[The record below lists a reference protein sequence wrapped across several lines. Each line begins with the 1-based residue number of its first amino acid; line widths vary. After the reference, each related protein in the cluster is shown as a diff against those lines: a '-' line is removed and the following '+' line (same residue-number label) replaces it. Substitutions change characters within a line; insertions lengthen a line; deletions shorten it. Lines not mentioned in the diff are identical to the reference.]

1 MAGIKYSIEFPI
13 HSSVN
18 ILFKRLSTP
27 SGLAE
32 WFADDISIKDNM
44 FIFHWEDSEQLAELV
59 KKKENEFIRFR
70 WLDNDNKE
78 DFFEFRIEID
88 DMTSDVSLIVTDFAE
103 NKADEKE
110 AILLWETQI
119 ENLKRALGS

>member
-1 MAGIKYSIEFPI
+1 MAGKKYSIEFPI
-13 HSSVN
+13 HSSIN

-32 WFADDISIKDNM
+32 WFADDVSIKNNT
-44 FIFHWEDSEQLAELV
+44 FIFHWEDSKQSAELV

-70 WLDNDNKE
+70 WVDNKE
-78 DFFEFRIEID
+78 EFFEFRIEID

-103 NKADEKE
+103 DEDDEKE
-110 AILLWETQI
+110 GTLLWETQI
-119 ENLKRALGS
+119 ENLRRALGL

>member
-1 MAGIKYSIEFPI
+1 MGGKKYSIEFPI
-13 HSSVN
+13 QSSIN

-32 WFADDISIKDNM
+32 WFADDVSIKKNI
-44 FIFHWEDSEQLAELV
+44 FTFHWEDTQQLAELL

-70 WLDNDNKE
+70 WLENNGEE

-103 NKADEKE
+103 NDSDEKE

-119 ENLKRALGS
+119 GNLRRALGS